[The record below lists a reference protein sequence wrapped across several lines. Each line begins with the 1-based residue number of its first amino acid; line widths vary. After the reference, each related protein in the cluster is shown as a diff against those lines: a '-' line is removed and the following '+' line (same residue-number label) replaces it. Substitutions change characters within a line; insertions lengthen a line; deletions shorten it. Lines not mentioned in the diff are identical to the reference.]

1 MTMTE
6 VPIETTDE
14 TPSGPKGW
22 VSVLTAEGVQTGD
35 HRKIAPGALTWRD
48 LPLTLMLQTTTPP
61 GGMGGNPHAGAVAAA
76 RIDEIER
83 LVTPDDVAQSDI
95 AQALGL
101 TGDDVADRQLIVG
114 KGVFDSGADGVE
126 ALRMVGDQMIRGVS
140 VDLTDVTGTPECNEE
155 DDEGNCVD
163 GCDLFTSGR
172 IMGATITPFQAIE
185 PATIALAASVFVP
198 GARIAL
204 IDESGH
210 ALAAVGPPIV
220 SHTGTVVFGD
230 ATSATPPLVPPI
242 EWFQDPGLTQPTPL
256 TITPEGRIYGHLAQ
270 WGQCHLGFVNQAFN
284 KCVTV
289 PASKTGYA
297 LFTKPGGQLAQC
309 CGECDPEEVTVGA
322 LVFGTTHAPLSLPWK
337 YANEFYENTGKVAA
351 HVVMGEDAIGP
362 WFSGA
367 LNPGLSAADVWTL
380 RGAKVSGDW
389 RKYGGGLE
397 LTSILCVNTPG
408 FAVGAP
414 KVGFSETGEMMALVA
429 SLSPEQNT
437 ATGPGPSWQ
446 DFNALRNELETLRAE
461 MAPAVAVASVFS
473 DDAADRVMNDLADL
487 ALQQVEAAR
496 WPAPTV

>member
-6 VPIETTDE
+6 APIESTDE

-35 HRKIAPGALTWRD
+35 HRKIAPDALDWRD
-48 LPLTLMLQTTTPP
+48 LPLTLMLQTTTPQ

-83 LVTPDDVAQSDI
+83 LTTAEDVANSAI

-101 TGDDVADRQLIVG
+101 TAEDVADRRLIVG
-114 KGVFDSGADGVE
+114 KGVFDSGVDGVE
-126 ALRMVGDQMIRGVS
+126 ALRMVGEGIIRGVS
-140 VDLTDVTGTPECNEE
+140 VDLTNVTAEAQCFEE
-155 DDEGNCVD
+155 DAEGNCVD
-163 GCDLFTSGR
+163 GCDLFTAGR

-185 PATIALAASVFVP
+185 PATIALAASVFTP

-204 IDESGH
+204 VDENGQ
-210 ALAAVGPPIV
+210 ALTAIPPDARPRIEVSFAASDSSDEAWPVAV
-220 SHTGTVVFGD
+220 
-230 ATSATPPLVPPI
+230 APLVPPV
-242 EWFQDPGLTQPTPL
+242 EWFQDPGLTKPTPL

-309 CGECDPEEVTVGA
+309 CGDCAPEEVTVGS
-322 LVFGTTHAPLSLPWK
+322 LVLGTTHADLSLPWK

-367 LNPGLSAADVWTL
+367 LNPGLSAEDVWTL

-408 FAVGAP
+408 FPVGAP
-414 KVGFSETGEMMALVA
+414 KVGFSESGEMLALVA
-429 SLSPEQNT
+429 SLSPAQDEQF
-437 ATGPGPSWQ
+437 APGPSWA
-446 DFNALRNELETLRAE
+446 DFNVLRNQLESLTARLTSAE
-461 MAPAVAVASVFS
+461 AVTEVFS
-473 DDAADRVMNDLADL
+473 DDAADRI
-487 ALQQVEAAR
+487 ERAAWGDIPR
-496 WPAPTV
+496 SI